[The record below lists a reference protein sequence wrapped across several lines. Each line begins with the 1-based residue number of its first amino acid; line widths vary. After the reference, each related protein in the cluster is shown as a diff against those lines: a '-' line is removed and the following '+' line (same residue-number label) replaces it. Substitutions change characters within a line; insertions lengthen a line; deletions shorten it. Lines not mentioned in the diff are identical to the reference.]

1 KLLHIKCLQVILKH
15 IEKILKGAI
24 IKTWGENMGLKEHKY
39 MDFLTTIGFI
49 LSFILAVISVFM
61 GKWQVVIVIDLF
73 IIILLRLVGYIID
86 RQVEKK

>member
-1 KLLHIKCLQVILKH
+1 
-15 IEKILKGAI
+15 
-24 IKTWGENMGLKEHKY
+24 

>member
-1 KLLHIKCLQVILKH
+1 
-15 IEKILKGAI
+15 
-24 IKTWGENMGLKEHKY
+24 MGLKEHKY

-61 GKWQVVIVIDLF
+61 GNWKVIIVIDLF
-73 IIILLRLVGYIID
+73 IIILLRLIGYLID

>member
-1 KLLHIKCLQVILKH
+1 
-15 IEKILKGAI
+15 
-24 IKTWGENMGLKEHKY
+24 MGLKEHKY

-73 IIILLRLVGYIID
+73 IIILLRIVGYIIY

>member
-1 KLLHIKCLQVILKH
+1 MV
-15 IEKILKGAI
+15 
-24 IKTWGENMGLKEHKY
+24 LKEHKY

-61 GKWQVVIVIDLF
+61 GNWQVIIVIDLF
-73 IIILLRLVGYIID
+73 IIILLRLIGYLID

>member
-1 KLLHIKCLQVILKH
+1 M
-15 IEKILKGAI
+15 
-24 IKTWGENMGLKEHKY
+24 NGLKEHKY

-61 GKWQVVIVIDLF
+61 GNWQVIIVIDLF
-73 IIILLRLVGYIID
+73 IIILLRLIGYLID

>member
-1 KLLHIKCLQVILKH
+1 
-15 IEKILKGAI
+15 
-24 IKTWGENMGLKEHKY
+24 MGLKEHKY

-73 IIILLRLVGYIID
+73 IIILLRIVGYIID

>member
-1 KLLHIKCLQVILKH
+1 
-15 IEKILKGAI
+15 
-24 IKTWGENMGLKEHKY
+24 MGLKEHKY
-39 MDFLTTIGFI
+39 MDFLKTIGFI

-73 IIILLRLVGYIID
+73 IIILLRIVGYIID